1 MVSVI
6 IATKG
11 FSAAAAVWRMNV
23 SQEEKIKT
31 FLWVCF
37 NLIKRSIK
45 LTDFSEEY
53 EVDEHSS
60 WVNYAAWRN
69 RKPL

>member
-31 FLWVCF
+31 TVCF
-37 NLIKRSIK
+37 NLIRRSIK

>member
-31 FLWVCF
+31 RVCF